1 MSSRR
6 KRRLDSFGD
15 FKTYNRAV
23 ADRYEEG
30 DQKTP
35 DRTLGLAMRKVFLD
49 TPDGRYVLGAL
60 LTHWGYF
67 REATSIEDVLEQK
80 IGKELL
86 WYMGVW
92 HEDNVLDILEKLQT
106 VRPRWFNEKN
116 DTQ

>member
-1 MSSRR
+1 M
-6 KRRLDSFGD
+6 
-15 FKTYNRAV
+15 
-23 ADRYEEG
+23 
-30 DQKTP
+30 
-35 DRTLGLAMRKVFLD
+35 
-49 TPDGRYVLGAL
+49 
-60 LTHWGYF
+60 
-67 REATSIEDVLEQK
+67 EQN